1 MRTLTSLTIVALA
14 VPAALATAQSARPTA
29 PIGAY
34 TVVPQLPGMGRPVD
48 TAAVAA
54 RRRALLKRIG
64 SGSVLIPAGHERNI
78 EQDYVQDNDFR
89 QDNTFYYFTELETQ
103 DAVLMMTAR
112 GPDSVETILFLP
124 PRTPSQERWTGLRL
138 GPDSVAVRLS
148 GIRTILPLDSLDN
161 RVKAA
166 EQPLYTPQGHVRGQ
180 AADAPQ
186 TTVNLTPIVDSL

>member
-1 MRTLTSLTIVALA
+1 MKTFLLTTAISIA
-14 VPAALATAQSARPTA
+14 VCTHAASQSAGA
-29 PIGAY
+29 AGPIGAY

-64 SGSVLIPAGHERNI
+64 SGTVLIPAGHERNI

-112 GPDSVETILFLP
+112 GPDSFETILFLA

-138 GPDSVAVRLS
+138 GPDSTAVRS
-148 GIRTILPLDSLDN
+148 PGSRRCCRSIRSKPDSAAGPN
-161 RVKAA
+161 RSTRRMSNA
-166 EQPLYTPQGHVRGQ
+166 VRMWCV
-180 AADAPQ
+180 P
-186 TTVNLTPIVDSL
+186 TT